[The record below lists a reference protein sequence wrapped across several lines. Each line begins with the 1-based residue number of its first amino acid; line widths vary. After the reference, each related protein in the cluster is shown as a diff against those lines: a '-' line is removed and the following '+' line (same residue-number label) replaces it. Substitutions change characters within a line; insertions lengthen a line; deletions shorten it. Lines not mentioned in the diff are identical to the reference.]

1 MALLLFELAD
11 GVGTDAMGWDG
22 GQLAAAR
29 EGEQKER
36 GSEALNV
43 MGGSQHACGQLQW
56 TKQPAIDGDGD
67 GWVSGHWQCL
77 PCRASLSADHPVP
90 TFSTANCRG
99 VQPGESVHEKIA
111 HRFFTWHKA
120 RNPAVLGW
128 DTARQLQAHRRADAA
143 IGGPVYTVRYTRP
156 RTGTSPRLPRR
167 AGWRA
172 GRPQESGSHR
182 LATASSRPPSLRSLA
197 EPVGQWPLPIC
208 WFRRRVCGEQAR
220 QGR

>member
-143 IGGPVYTVRYTRP
+143 IGARLHRKVH
-156 RTGTSPRLPRR
+156 TSENRNLPAPAQAGRL
-167 AGWRA
+167 AGWQATGIRKSPP
-172 GRPQESGSHR
+172 RDR
-182 LATASSRPPSLRSLA
+182 LVATALSP
-197 EPVGQWPLPIC
+197 
-208 WFRRRVCGEQAR
+208 FAR
-220 QGR
+220 

>member
-1 MALLLFELAD
+1 MGRGAVGSCKRRGTEGTWKRSFERH
-11 GVGTDAMGWDG
+11 G
-22 GQLAAAR
+22 GLSAR
-29 EGEQKER
+29 LR
-36 GSEALNV
+36 
-43 MGGSQHACGQLQW
+43 
-56 TKQPAIDGDGD
+56 PAPVDETARHRRRRRW
-67 GWVSGHWQCL
+67 WVSGHWQCL